1 MLLLLYVCILLFCRV
16 HITLTN
22 THHVSTTF
30 LTPPSST
37 IARLSEAAAQ
47 ARAAAQT
54 ANLPNVAHVPGLQ
67 TNLPFR
73 SIPKLDG
80 APIPDGPPRIHIPT
94 GRASRKVDKD
104 LDAGNILLALSKG
117 PGASDDEEEDEE
129 GPTAAKKQ
137 PEEDASKKRKVEE
150 EEDGP
155 PRERK
160 KPKIK
165 TECFVKG
172 CSNWSIHHGVCW
184 LHWAQQGPVD
194 DIDIIV
200 AKKTNS
206 NAKVCSNEEYTNQV
220 VAQGVCIKHGA
231 MAKICSK
238 EGCDNQA
245 VSAGVCV
252 KHGGKRKK
260 LCKVQ
265 GCVNQT
271 VKDGVCVRHGAKKH
285 KVCEREGCT
294 SLAKK
299 GGVCIK
305 HGAVVKRCKAEG
317 CNNNALKGGVCVRVS
332 RQGELSLFTLL
343 FIIMNR
349 ILTLIAFPSSMVPL
363 VSNVVLQGAKI
374 ELLGEECVRGMGRRI
389 ISVDL
394 RVVST
399 KLRRVVVV

>member
-1 MLLLLYVCILLFCRV
+1 MSRFFFHRTIPHDTIFIIIILILFYNPLP
-16 HITLTN
+16 H
-22 THHVSTTF
+22 
-30 LTPPSST
+30 P
-37 IARLSEAAAQ
+37 ARLSVAAAQ
-47 ARAAAQT
+47 ARAAQQS

-67 TNLPFR
+67 TSLPFR

-117 PGASDDEEEDEE
+117 PGASSEEEEEEEEPTKEQEEED
-129 GPTAAKKQ
+129 
-137 PEEDASKKRKVEE
+137 KKRKAE

-172 CSNWSIHHGVCW
+172 CVNWSIHHGVCW
-184 LHWAQQGPVD
+184 LHWAQQGPDNDVD
-194 DIDIIV
+194 IV
-200 AKKTNS
+200 IAKKTNS
-206 NAKVCSNEEYTNQV
+206 KAKVCSEEECTNQAV
-220 VAQGVCIKHGA
+220 DRGVCIKHGA
-231 MAKICSK
+231 MIKICSK
-238 EGCDNQA
+238 EGCENQA
-245 VSAGVCV
+245 ISAGVCG

-260 LCKVQ
+260 LCKVK

-332 RQGELSLFTLL
+332 TGNFLC
-343 FIIMNR
+343 FIFFSYLYR
-349 ILTLIAFPSSMVPL
+349 TLTLI
-363 VSNVVLQGAKI
+363 
-374 ELLGEECVRGMGRRI
+374 
-389 ISVDL
+389 
-394 RVVST
+394 
-399 KLRRVVVV
+399 